1 MMMPMTNVSVAA
13 GERLI
18 ALVNAAEAPLL
29 AQPYFSGGDPGPIV
43 AALAHVPEM
52 LEVTLPFIG
61 AVLGP
66 SAIDPRTKEVVILR
80 TSARASC
87 RFCVESHT
95 LVALDS
101 GLSVSEVRALR
112 GELDVDEGFPAEEDR
127 AVIAW
132 CDALVGT
139 GSVAPACRDR
149 LRQGRPDHV
158 VVELTLLA
166 TTTLLL
172 NRFCTSLELP
182 TSPEVLAR
190 LAAAGMAP

>member
-1 MMMPMTNVSVAA
+1 MTSVSAA
-13 GERLI
+13 AAERLI
-18 ALVNAAEAPLL
+18 ALVSAAEAPLL

-66 SAIDPRTKEVVILR
+66 SAIDLRTKEIVILR

-101 GLSVSEVRALR
+101 GLSVPEVRALR
-112 GELDVDEGFPAEEDR
+112 
-127 AVIAW
+127 
-132 CDALVGT
+132 
-139 GSVAPACRDR
+139 
-149 LRQGRPDHV
+149 
-158 VVELTLLA
+158 
-166 TTTLLL
+166 
-172 NRFCTSLELP
+172 
-182 TSPEVLAR
+182 
-190 LAAAGMAP
+190 